1 MGLFNKKQDKKQ
13 DKKKEDDNSNN
24 EVNKAEYE
32 IVLLEKLGGT
42 VREIT
47 KFDASRF
54 RDDEDHVVYL
64 KNDKKKFLEIFPQ
77 QINDFKNYFFE
88 CFEEAYFP
96 VPNEIFLYAKLID
109 DIVIIGV
116 NSIAKYS
123 KIKNLFASKGLIEKK
138 QMIGL
143 EQILSHEKYRNKRKI
158 ILIHHYFSRHF
169 SHTFDNNMSF
179 LQKLESRANKL
190 CKKRKLMKLFQNYK
204 VGS

>member
-1 MGLFNKKQDKKQ
+1 MYATF
-13 DKKKEDDNSNN
+13 
-24 EVNKAEYE
+24 
-32 IVLLEKLGGT
+32 
-42 VREIT
+42 
-47 KFDASRF
+47 
-54 RDDEDHVVYL
+54 
-64 KNDKKKFLEIFPQ
+64 IFEPAVGSFAF
-77 QINDFKNYFFE
+77 DFKNYFFE

-109 DIVIIGV
+109 DIVIIGI

-169 SHTFDNNMSF
+169 SHTFDNNLSF

-190 CKKRKLMKLFQNYK
+190 CKKRKLMKSKSNSSIFENVKHRFQINRKNKY
-204 VGS
+204 